1 MAKKQEIVRIG
12 EIEIPSKYFKLPQ
25 NEKEVLCGA
34 ILETILTMIDR
45 STSPEIDRFMVLDKL
60 LESSIITNESE
71 ENYEI
76 CCVLKDV
83 RNLIN
88 EQNS

>member
-1 MAKKQEIVRIG
+1 MAKKQEIIRIG
-12 EIEIPSKYFKLPQ
+12 EIEIPSKYFSLPES
-25 NEKEVLCGA
+25 EKEVLCGA

-45 STSPEIDRFMVLDKL
+45 STAPEIDRFMILDKL
-60 LESSIITNESE
+60 IESSIITNEKE

-83 RNLIN
+83 RKLIN
-88 EQNS
+88 E